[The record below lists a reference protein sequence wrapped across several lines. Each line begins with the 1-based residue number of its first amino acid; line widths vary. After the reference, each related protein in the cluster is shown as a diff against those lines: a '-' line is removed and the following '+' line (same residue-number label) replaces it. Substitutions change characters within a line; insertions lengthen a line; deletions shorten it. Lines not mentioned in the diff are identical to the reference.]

1 MGDAARR
8 RAPGTFEAVRL
19 RRCLVVAVAVALVGS
34 CTRASDDSGSG
45 PDPVGEPDVTVI
57 VTESTAEPSTSPST
71 STTVPDTTTPAT
83 TAPATTEPD
92 TTEPTET
99 SAPPTTIPESV
110 PATSSP
116 GSTPPGSSLPPGSD
130 PPTTMP
136 PDAPV
141 HDPACVVVVQ
151 PGEWLTL
158 IAERID
164 DDTVTVESIIEENSL
179 TSDQLNVGQLL
190 DVCVDNGVDDVEG
203 SALVDGDVIATE
215 LANVERQ
222 QAKLNELFVNV
233 GIRELLVDGVSG
245 PVTRQRLCAFRLA
258 AGLPPTLNAMAA
270 GSEEEQ
276 LLMATAT
283 LPIPF
288 TSAVNS
294 ERWILIDQTCQIMFV
309 GEAFNRLVY
318 VFPTSTGSAGFETR
332 PQNLTR
338 MYRYNPAHQNGGWHN
353 SSTYPAADDNP
364 LNGNMY
370 RPMYFDR
377 GQAIHGAQNVP
388 TSPQSKGCARL
399 RVEHHDLLIAWLGLT
414 DVPGPF
420 ESRSQLNVTVNVQGA
435 YVPPV
440 FEPIG
445 GPPPTTLPPVPA
457 TTVPPG

>member
-1 MGDAARR
+1 M
-8 RAPGTFEAVRL
+8 AVS
-19 RRCLVVAVAVALVGS
+19 VALVAS
-34 CTRASDDSGSG
+34 CTRESDDSGSV
-45 PDPVGEPDVTVI
+45 PDSVDAPEVSVTVPEP
-57 VTESTAEPSTSPST
+57 TTDPSTAPPTS
-71 STTVPDTTTPAT
+71 STTTLPATTAPDT
-83 TAPATTEPD
+83 TAPATTMPA
-92 TTEPTET
+92 TTEPPET
-99 SAPPTTIPESV
+99 SAPPTTTPESA
-110 PATSSP
+110 PPTSTP
-116 GSTPPGSSLPPGSD
+116 DSTPPGSSVPPGDD

-141 HDPACVVVVQ
+141 HEPACVVVVQ

-164 DDTVTVESIIEENSL
+164 DDTVTVASIMKENSL
-179 TSDQLNVGQLL
+179 TSDVLNVGQLL
-190 DVCVDNGVDDVEG
+190 DVCVDNGVNDVEG
-203 SALVDGDVIATE
+203 SALVDGDELSAE
-215 LANVERQ
+215 LASVERQ
-222 QAKLNELFVNV
+222 QTKLNELFVDL

-258 AGLPPTLNAMAA
+258 VGLPPTLNAMVA
-270 GSEEEQ
+270 GSDEEQ
-276 LLMATAT
+276 LLMATPT

-318 VFPTSTGSAGFETR
+318 VFPTSTGSPGFETR

-370 RPMYFDR
+370 RPLYFDR

-399 RVEHHDLLIAWLGLT
+399 RVENQDLLLAWLGLT

-420 ESRSQLNVTVNVQGA
+420 ESRSQLNVTVNVQGT
-435 YVPPV
+435 YVAPV

-445 GPPPTTLPPVPA
+445 GAPATTLPPA
-457 TTVPPG
+457 TVPPG